1 MFKQDLT
8 VIKRSK
14 VLFVTLLL
22 TTTFFLYRLMSS
34 SSFNLENFLIIV
46 GISFVFSYL
55 GALWIE
61 DFTFKK
67 ESLYLEILQVA
78 LFVGFEV
85 AFMQTFFATAL
96 ARLYEAFLLVIILV
110 IFFLSTYFA
119 YLTMNLFVVSRFK
132 NLPLL
137 DVATTTSYIY
147 TIVSAFYVTYFALS
161 LSINPFVAFLL
172 VFLLLSIYFLIE
184 IINVRHVLDWKGAL
198 VDALILSYIS
208 TISIIPACMW
218 NRFPEFIALI
228 PAVLVFI
235 MLGALMHKEHGVEDK
250 IPLVSYLLA
259 FLFTLYLVVLYR

>member
-1 MFKQDLT
+1 MFKQDLS

-22 TTTFFLYRLMSS
+22 TTMFFLYRLMSS
-34 SSFNLENFLIIV
+34 SSFDIYNFLAVV
-46 GISFVFSYL
+46 GISFILSYI

-61 DFTFKK
+61 DFIFKK

-78 LFVGFEV
+78 LFVTFEV

-96 ARLYEAFLLVIILV
+96 ARLYEAFLLVIILI

-137 DVATTTSYIY
+137 DVATTTSYIF
-147 TIVSAFYVTYFALS
+147 TIVSAFYVTYFILS
-161 LSINPFVAFLL
+161 LSLNPFVAFVLIFILLL
-172 VFLLLSIYFLIE
+172 VYLLIE
-184 IINVRHVLDWKGAL
+184 IINVRHVLDWKGAI

-250 IPLVSYLLA
+250 IPLISYILASLL
-259 FLFTLYLVVLYR
+259 TLYLVVLYR